1 MNPTEK
7 ISKHLTIGDA
17 IKSET
22 AIRKGIDNSIP
33 PALLVNAKNIAVKVF
48 DPIKDKFPSAGAYS
62 FFRSKALNLA
72 VGGSQNSFHS
82 FAGALDIDTPGNEFN
97 RAIFKWVL
105 EGNVPF
111 SELIWEF
118 GDLNAPDWVHVGYLE
133 GYPQGKILHIW
144 NDPKTGKQRQVL
156 TKEQAIAKF
165 KL

>member
-1 MNPTEK
+1 MNPVEK
-7 ISKHLTIGDA
+7 ISKYLTIGDA

-22 AIRKGIDNSIP
+22 AIRKGIDNKMNESQ
-33 PALLVNAKNIAVKVF
+33 LVSAKNIAVKVY
-48 DPIKDKFPSAGAYS
+48 DPIKDKFPSAGCYS
-62 FFRSKALNLA
+62 FFRSAALNLA

-97 RAIFKWVL
+97 REIFKWVL
-105 EGNVPF
+105 DGNVPY

-118 GDLNAPDWVHVGYLE
+118 GNLNQPDWVHVGYLE

-144 NDPKTGKQRQVL
+144 TDQKLGKQRQVL

-165 KL
+165 SL